1 MEWLVV
7 VGDRCKGVPIRF
19 SRTQWTVEKFGEVR
33 SEERRAL
40 VNNSVSLVLLVEVE
54 VEIE

>member
-7 VGDRCKGVPIRF
+7 VGDRCKGVSIRF
-19 SRTQWTVEKFGEVR
+19 SWTQWTVEKFGEVR
-33 SEERRAL
+33 SEECRAL
-40 VNNSVSLVLLVEVE
+40 VNSVSLVLLVEVE